1 MEDDFYATIKFKSGE
16 EIFAKVNC
24 NEDGDRIFLL
34 LNNPIMMEKVKNRT
48 GIYGYK
54 VEPWIKTSREEIFL
68 VNIDDV
74 LTMSESKDM
83 EIILMHEAFRKA
95 NEYDD
100 RTEIK
105 LDRKMGYLSSI
116 SDAKKAL
123 EKLYRNK

>member
-1 MEDDFYATIKFKSGE
+1 
-16 EIFAKVNC
+16 
-24 NEDGDRIFLL
+24 
-34 LNNPIMMEKVKNRT
+34 MMEKVKNRT